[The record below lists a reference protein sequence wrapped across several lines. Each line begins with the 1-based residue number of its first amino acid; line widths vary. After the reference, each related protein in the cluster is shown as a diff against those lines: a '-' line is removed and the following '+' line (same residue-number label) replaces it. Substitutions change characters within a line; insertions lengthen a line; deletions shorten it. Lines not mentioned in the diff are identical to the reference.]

1 MVRGP
6 SRCGFGLLDIRHSGC
21 AGVSPFDTTTPMVEP
36 PPPASPQ
43 HRLGD
48 PVLEGDGGS
57 PCHQTLHIATVSPA
71 TLLGGFGALP
81 GHAEHV
87 WSQLHGDRLLS
98 VPVRGA

>member
-1 MVRGP
+1 MVP
-6 SRCGFGLLDIRHSGC
+6 SRCGFGLLDIRHGGC
-21 AGVSPFDTTTPMVEP
+21 AGVSPFDTTPPTVEP

-43 HRLGD
+43 HQLGD
-48 PVLEGDGGS
+48 PVLEGDRGS